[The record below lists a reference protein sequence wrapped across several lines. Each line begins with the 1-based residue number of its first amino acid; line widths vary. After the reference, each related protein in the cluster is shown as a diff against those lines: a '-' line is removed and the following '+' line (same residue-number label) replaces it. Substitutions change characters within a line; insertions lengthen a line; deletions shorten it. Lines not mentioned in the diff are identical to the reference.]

1 MLPDTNDNIV
11 EPRDH
16 GVLALK
22 NVIIVEDY
30 KTENGKK
37 VVKVMVSGSR
47 MNPTLGWVLLG
58 VTGLYMSIL
67 IIRVCRGNH

>member
-1 MLPDTNDNIV
+1 M

-37 VVKVMVSGSR
+37 VVKVTVSDSF

-58 VTGLYMSIL
+58 VAGLYMSIL